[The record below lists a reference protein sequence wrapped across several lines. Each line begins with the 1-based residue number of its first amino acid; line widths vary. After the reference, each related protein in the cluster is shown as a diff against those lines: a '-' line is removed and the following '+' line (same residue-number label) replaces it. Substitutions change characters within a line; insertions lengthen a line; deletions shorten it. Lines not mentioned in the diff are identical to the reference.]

1 MEKYE
6 NDGDAGDVFPGNLG
20 VTKLSPDIKSLPNT
34 TSFYKWGTDSRSY
47 TGITIENIEES
58 EDGIVT
64 FDVYFAK

>member
-1 MEKYE
+1 
-6 NDGDAGDVFPGNLG
+6 VFPGKYN
-20 VTKLSPDIKSLPNT
+20 VTKLSADIKTSPNT